1 MTPQPTMYSIP
12 RNNPLRF
19 LPLVYF
25 LPVEAMSQVPT
36 LRTLPRCFSEVAKSE
51 THIAT
56 LQSDQYLNEI
66 MIATAGLAFP
76 HFGLRGW
83 VEHYTGYCPA
93 WKLAYSI
100 QVWAKALEDEIDWSL
115 QTLYN
120 LPKGYQIPFF
130 DPEYAKEV
138 MGRAVKRGI
147 AEWNWQPILDV
158 VKEIPCHEDFEP
170 YGTRVYKDFHRK
182 WYHTRSKKVKM
193 VSLDQCLADET
204 HSIHDL
210 AADSLDIARDVEAED
225 FAERFKARLSEKDMA
240 ILELRVEGRTYEEI
254 AVKLGYKNHSG
265 VIKRMRAIK
274 NEFIKYEDEQ

>member
-1 MTPQPTMYSIP
+1 MHSVP

-25 LPVEAMSQVPT
+25 LPVEALSQAPT

-51 THIAT
+51 THIVT

-100 QVWAKALEDEIDWSL
+100 QVWAKALEDEIGWGL

-138 MGRAVKRGI
+138 MGRAVQRGI
-147 AEWNWQPILDV
+147 AEQGWQPILDTV
-158 VKEIPCHEDFEP
+158 RELPCHEDFEP
-170 YGTRVYKDFHRK
+170 YGSRVYRDFHRK
-182 WYHTRSKKVKM
+182 WYHTRSKRVQM
-193 VSLDQCLADET
+193 VSLDQCLADEN
-204 HSIHDL
+204 HSIHEMI
-210 AADSLDIARDVEAED
+210 ADSVDIAGAAEAED
-225 FAERFKARLSEKDMA
+225 FVERFKARLSEKDLQ
-240 ILELRVEGRTYEEI
+240 ILELRAEGHTFERI
-254 AVKLGYKNHSG
+254 AAKMGYKTHSG
-265 VIKRMRAIK
+265 VMKRIWAIRD
-274 NEFIKYEDEQ
+274 EFIEYGNEQP